1 MLEFSPRQAFLI
13 VVDFASIPLH
23 ARLNNRKVYQEN

>member
-1 MLEFSPRQAFLI
+1 MLEFSPRQAQAFLI

-23 ARLNNRKVYQEN
+23 ARLNNR